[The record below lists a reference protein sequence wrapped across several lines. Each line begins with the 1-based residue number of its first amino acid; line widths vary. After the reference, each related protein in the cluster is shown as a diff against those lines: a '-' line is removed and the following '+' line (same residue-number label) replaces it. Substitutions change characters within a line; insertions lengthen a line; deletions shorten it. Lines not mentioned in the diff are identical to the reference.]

1 MVHVVYAS
9 EQGDIFDRDWV
20 NEDPSEAGY
29 PLDWQMRFDRP
40 VDSERDFVLDLPED
54 LGDSTYNATVAC
66 YSSRGDCIFCYMS
79 DAVSFAKR
87 INPDLTVFHELT
99 REVVTGFKLK
109 NVRRILEKD
118 RDIVIKD
125 APDITVS
132 VQSVLLATLKLHP
145 EASVSIYD
153 VLITALRKSPAGS
166 PTVRVPREAAFAGGI
181 EVVGTTIPRL
191 LGS

>member
-1 MVHVVYAS
+1 M
-9 EQGDIFDRDWV
+9 
-20 NEDPSEAGY
+20 
-29 PLDWQMRFDRP
+29 
-40 VDSERDFVLDLPED
+40 
-54 LGDSTYNATVAC
+54 
-66 YSSRGDCIFCYMS
+66 
-79 DAVSFAKR
+79 
-87 INPDLTVFHELT
+87 
-99 REVVTGFKLK
+99 
-109 NVRRILEKD
+109 RRILEKD

-166 PTVRVPREAAFAGGI
+166 PTVRVPREAAFAVQI